1 MEKVFTISAQ
11 ASIREALQVIEANH
25 HGIVLVITAAKQ
37 VMGTATDGDV
47 RRQLLSGLTLDDRIE
62 RCAEPNFVWC
72 PIGVPREHLLK
83 LLDHRVKLIPLLDEQ
98 HRLVDVVTR
107 DHFPLRKNPDLRR
120 ARAPVRI
127 SFGGGGSDLTQYF
140 TEHGGA
146 VINTTVSLYSHAT
159 HG

>member
-1 MEKVFTISAQ
+1 M
-11 ASIREALQVIEANH
+11 IEANH

-47 RRQLLSGLTLDDRIE
+47 QRQLLSGLTLDDRIE

-107 DHFPLRKNPDLRR
+107 DHFPLPEESPIYAR

-127 SFGGGGSDLTQYF
+127 SFGGGGSDLF
-140 TEHGGA
+140 A
-146 VINTTVSLYSHAT
+146 VFH
-159 HG
+159 